1 MKQSFWNFTRHVYL
15 APESEPSTG
24 GGTTYA
30 QSERTYGTVSEAMAE
45 LDRRDAARRA
55 ERKAERSAEA
65 KKAGK
70 DDPDEG
76 DEPEEDADPR
86 RVKKEAPKADPK
98 DKPEKKGKAAADDEA
113 DDEDDDGEEDSADDD
128 ASDDDAVTT
137 DEDDEGAD
145 SEADQDADTDSLD
158 DGGKT
163 VEVEHEDGKKYR
175 IPAALKDA
183 FSRQSNYTRN
193 STQLAQERQVAQ
205 QTFAQAQQVLQHT
218 AQTHQVLV
226 QFAQAMLGEEPSPEL
241 AQSDPGAFVQQRSLY
256 DARQKALQQ
265 LQSHGQQLQQHQQA
279 MQRQQMAQHVQAQAQ
294 ALLKAAPELRDP
306 KKREQLGREVAAAAG
321 RYGFTPEDLAQA
333 YDHRM
338 LLLLRD
344 LARLQRGE
352 GRQKQATEN
361 VKKKLANVPPRQIK
375 PGTASG
381 SEGKTQRSAEARAK
395 FMRSG
400 RTLKDVERYLRATGE

>member
-1 MKQSFWNFTRHVYL
+1 MKQSFWNFTRPGYL
-15 APESEPSTG
+15 APEGEPSTG

-30 QSERTYGTVSEAMAE
+30 QSERTYDTVSEAMAE

-55 ERKAERSAEA
+55 ERKAERAAEA

-70 DDPDEG
+70 EDPDDG
-76 DEPEEDADPR
+76 DEEEDADPR
-86 RVKKEAPKADPK
+86 RVKKEAPRAEPK
-98 DKPEKKGKAAADDEA
+98 DKPEKKGKAAAADDEA
-113 DDEDDDGEEDSADDD
+113 ADEDDDGEEDSADDD

-137 DEDDEGAD
+137 DDDDEGAD
-145 SEADQDADTDSLD
+145 SDDEKRAASNSLDEAD
-158 DGGKT
+158 T
-163 VEVEHEDGKKYR
+163 VEIEHEGKKHR
-175 IPAALKDA
+175 VPAELKDA
-183 FSRQSNYTRN
+183 FERHSDYTRK
-193 STQLAQERQVAQ
+193 TTELAQERQVAH

-218 AQTHQVLV
+218 AQTHQVLT
-226 QFAQAMLGEEPSPEL
+226 QFAQAMLGDEPSPEL

-265 LQSHGQQLQQHQQA
+265 LQGHGQQLQQQQQA

-294 ALLKAAPELRDP
+294 ALLKAAPELRDA
-306 KKREQLGREVAAAAG
+306 KKREQLGREVAEAAG